1 MIHVAGQ
8 IRLLYAPAVSNKL
21 SASSSRRTQDVSA
34 AAAPSSRQLAQKSS
48 TMARL
53 LIALAA
59 CAAAWNP
66 VRYVRTATKLN
77 GATLEREAKVATAV
91 DDMIDEAIVAPAIEA
106 AIAEMVD
113 EECDVIS
120 PEPECLDEEKREET
134 KSLFRRLMRSS
145 VNGPSGKS
153 ATAADIVPEVLSGEE
168 LEKGWEQRGGRSSL
182 RRNLEVW
189 KALARCAYKVLKA
202 RKGASED
209 KTAAAI
215 FARDRLLT
223 LGPTFV
229 KLGQVLSTR
238 TDILPAEYIDVLKS
252 LQDDVPAFSGVRA
265 AEIVAEELGVK
276 SLDEIFSDF
285 SAEPIKAASLGQVHV
300 GTLKKNGLKVAVK
313 VQRAGLKELFG
324 TDLKN
329 LRKLCELLDSVDP
342 KSDGADRSYID
353 VFDES
358 EKLLYEEI
366 DYLNEAKN
374 GDRFREQF
382 KNDPQVRVP
391 DMIYEY
397 STPKVLTME
406 FIESFKLTD
415 IARVE
420 KEGLDRKDL
429 AKRVADTFLYQIVDT
444 AYFHC
449 DPHPGNLAVD
459 TDGNLVYY
467 DFGMM
472 DELSPN
478 IKTGFKEFC
487 FALFEGG
494 PVIDDIQLGLKA
506 KQLVDAVETA
516 GVLAKGAD
524 RLSSE
529 QLARYF
535 IRAFKDKQLGV
546 DRSDG
551 PGIKGTLGTELQALT
566 ESQVFRF
573 PSTFTFI
580 FRAIASIDGIGKGLD
595 EDYDLGEF
603 AQPFVTKLID
613 KVKYKGDNSK
623 KWLTTLGKATGL
635 NEDDVTTALTQPR
648 KIQYLEETMRSIETG
663 QLKIRVRSLENE
675 MALMRLGTQ
684 SAGITNLL
692 LSSLVLN
699 VATVAKLAR
708 IPQYGLFGVAGLLG
722 FSGLTSLLKLS
733 ALDKKAAKYTS
744 KEFNS

>member
-1 MIHVAGQ
+1 MA
-8 IRLLYAPAVSNKL
+8 KL
-21 SASSSRRTQDVSA
+21 I
-34 AAAPSSRQLAQKSS
+34 
-48 TMARL
+48 
-53 LIALAA
+53 IALLAVA
-59 CAAAWNP
+59 TAYNP
-66 VRYVRTATKLN
+66 IRPGRTATKLHA
-77 GATLEREAKVATAV
+77 ATLEREAKVAEAV
-91 DDMIDEAIVAPAIEA
+91 DAEVDKLVVTPAIEKA
-106 AIAEMVD
+106 VTELVD
-113 EECDVIS
+113 EECDVIE
-120 PEPECLDEEKREET
+120 PEPECLDEEKKEET
-134 KSLFRRLMRSS
+134 KGLLRRLMRSS
-145 VNGPSGKS
+145 VSGPTGKS
-153 ATAADIVPEVLSGEE
+153 ATAADIIDGEM
-168 LEKGWEQRGGRSSL
+168 LEKGWEKRGGRGSL

-189 KALARCAYKVLKA
+189 KALARCAFKVLKA
-202 RKGASED
+202 RKGSSED
-209 KTAAAI
+209 KTAAAT

-238 TDILPAEYIDVLKS
+238 TDVLPAEYIDVLKS
-252 LQDDVPAFSGVRA
+252 LQDDVPAFSGERA
-265 AEIVAEELGVK
+265 ASIVAKELGVA
-276 SLDEIFSDF
+276 SVDEVFSDF
-285 SAEPIKAASLGQVHV
+285 SKEPIAAASLGQVHL
-300 GTLKKNGLKVAVK
+300 GTLKKNGQKVAVK
-313 VQRAGLKELFG
+313 VQRAGLRELFA

-374 GDRFREQF
+374 ADRFREQF
-382 KNDPQVRVP
+382 KDDPQVRVP
-391 DMIYEY
+391 EMIYEY

-415 IARVE
+415 IERVE
-420 KEGLDRKDL
+420 REGLDRKDL

-459 TDGNLVYY
+459 TSGNLVYY

-478 IKTGFKEFC
+478 VKAGFKEFC

-494 PVIDDIQLGLKA
+494 PMIDDIQLGVKA

-551 PGIKGTLGTELQALT
+551 PGIKSTLGTELQSLT

-613 KVKYKGDNSK
+613 KVKYGGDNSK
-623 KWLTTLGKATGL
+623 KSLAVFGKATGL
-635 NEDDVTTALTQPR
+635 NAEDVNTALTQPR
-648 KIQYLEETMRSIETG
+648 KIAYLEETMRSIEQG

-675 MALMRLGTQ
+675 MALTRLGTQ
-684 SAGITNLL
+684 SSGMTNLL

-699 VATVAKLAR
+699 VASVAKLAR
-708 IPQYGLFGVAGLLG
+708 IPQLGLFGIAGLLG
-722 FSGLTSLLKLS
+722 FSGLSSLLKLS

>member
-1 MIHVAGQ
+1 MALKHVIVLACACATASA
-8 IRLLYAPAVSNKL
+8 YVAP
-21 SASSSRRTQDVSA
+21 SRRG
-34 AAAPSSRQLAQKSS
+34 
-48 TMARL
+48 AR
-53 LIALAA
+53 
-59 CAAAWNP
+59 
-66 VRYVRTATKLN
+66 ATPLRV
-77 GATLEREAKVATAV
+77 ATLEKEEKVAVAVEAAV
-91 DDMIDEAIVAPAIEA
+91 DDLVVAPAIEA
-106 AIAEMVD
+106 AVAELVE
-113 EECDVIS
+113 EECEVEE
-120 PEPECLDEEKREET
+120 PEPECLDEAKLEET
-134 KSLFRRLMRSS
+134 RGLLRRLMRSS
-145 VNGPSGKS
+145 VSGAGGKS
-153 ATAADIVPEVLSGEE
+153 ATAADTAPADGDA
-168 LEKGWEQRGGRSSL
+168 LEAGWEARGKSSSI

-189 KALARCAYKVLKA
+189 RALARCAYKVLKA
-202 RKGASED
+202 RKGTSED
-209 KTAAAI
+209 KTAAATY
-215 FARDRLLT
+215 ARDKLLT

-238 TDILPAEYIDVLKS
+238 TDVLPAEYIDVLKS
-252 LQDDVPAFSGVRA
+252 LQDDVPAFSGSKA
-265 AEIVAEELGVK
+265 AEIVAAELGVK
-276 SLDEIFSDF
+276 DLSEVFSDF
-285 SAEPIKAASLGQVHV
+285 SKEPIAAASLGQVHL
-300 GTLKKNGLKVAVK
+300 GTLKKNGMKVAVK
-313 VQRAGLKELFG
+313 VQRAGLKELFA

-342 KSDGADRSYID
+342 KSDGADRSYIE

-374 GDRFREQF
+374 ADRFREDF
-382 KNDPQVRVP
+382 KNDPKVRVP
-391 DMIYEY
+391 EMVYEY
-397 STPKVLTME
+397 STPRVLTME

-415 IARVE
+415 IERVE
-420 KEGLDRKDL
+420 AEGLDRKDL

-478 IKTGFKEFC
+478 VKQGFKEFC

-494 PVIDDIQLGLKA
+494 PMISDIQLGVKA

-551 PGIKGTLGTELQALT
+551 PGIKSSLGTELQALT
-566 ESQVFRF
+566 EAQVFRF

-595 EDYDLGEF
+595 EDYDLGGF
-603 AQPFVTKLID
+603 AQPFVERLIEKL
-613 KVKYKGDNSK
+613 KYGGDNSK
-623 KWLTTLGKATGL
+623 KALAIFGKATGL
-635 NEDDVTTALTQPR
+635 NAEDVNTALTQPR
-648 KIQYLEETMRSIETG
+648 KIEYLENTMRAIEQG

-675 MALMRLGTQ
+675 MALTRLGTQ
-684 SAGITNLL
+684 SKATTNLL
-692 LSSLVLN
+692 LASLALN
-699 VATVAKLAR
+699 VAAAAKLSR
-708 IPQYGLFGVAGLLG
+708 IPTIGLFAAAAAVGA
-722 FSGLTSLLKLS
+722 SGLS
-733 ALDKKAAKYTS
+733 ALLSLAAFDKKAAKYKS
-744 KEFNS
+744 KDFNT